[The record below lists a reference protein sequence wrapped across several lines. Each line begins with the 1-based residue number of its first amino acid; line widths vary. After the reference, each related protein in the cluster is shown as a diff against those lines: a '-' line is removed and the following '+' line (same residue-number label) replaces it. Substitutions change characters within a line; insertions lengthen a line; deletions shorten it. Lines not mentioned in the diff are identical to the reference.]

1 MNQASNS
8 CEEKS
13 SYLMP
18 RCVLKKMPSK
28 RYTTCGKD
36 VQRAKKK
43 THTHT
48 HTQQNMLFGLY
59 CLSQEWELNNSHN
72 YQFIIVAMKWK
83 E

>member
-48 HTQQNMLFGLY
+48 TKHAFWVILPLTGVR
-59 CLSQEWELNNSHN
+59 
-72 YQFIIVAMKWK
+72 IK
-83 E
+83 

>member
-43 THTHT
+43 NTHTHNKT
-48 HTQQNMLFGLY
+48 CFLGY
-59 CLSQEWELNNSHN
+59 IASHRSEN
-72 YQFIIVAMKWK
+72 
-83 E
+83 